1 MQKGEI
7 TLKPESSKPNEEKA
21 MLLVWQKMHRKI
33 RIIEWLIPRFHRG
46 LSDPKN
52 YEKLIGRVE

>member
-1 MQKGEI
+1 MSKMQKGET
-7 TLKPESSKPNEEKA
+7 TLKPESSKPNEEKI
-21 MLLVWQKMHRKI
+21 RKKI
-33 RIIEWLIPRFHRG
+33 KRMTKIIAWLIPRFHRG

>member
-1 MQKGEI
+1 MQKGET
-7 TLKPESSKPNEEKA
+7 TLKPASSKPNEEKI
-21 MLLVWQKMHRKI
+21 RKKI
-33 RIIEWLIPRFHRG
+33 KRMTKIIAWLIPRFHRG